1 MQNSTI
7 SKNTKTNTGLKDKPI
22 EDEGNVEK
30 ITAEPDYSVEATS
43 EDSLLIHGLETDW
56 VELEMTGDNVFM

>member
-1 MQNSTI
+1 MI
-7 SKNTKTNTGLKDKPI
+7 DKPI

-30 ITAEPDYSVEATS
+30 MPAEPDYSVEATS

-56 VELEMTGDNVFM
+56 VELEMTGDTVFM